1 MSLHPGMYDAV
12 CAQALRLGVRL
23 SAKDLGV
30 RAPDFSAPEL
40 SRLALLKTL
49 ADHGLKAQLNELS
62 PLHVRSAH
70 GVVCLGLKNGGAVLV
85 SASDRG
91 DLSVV
96 WPKTSARSVPADVL
110 EADWAGWSVVM
121 KLDALVDMSASR
133 DEGVRPAGH
142 WFWGAMTALRPYY
155 LDCVLA
161 AVLINLL
168 ALAVS
173 MFSMNVYDRIIPTGA
188 LQSLWV
194 LAVGVV
200 VASVFEFVLR
210 VMRGYL
216 VDVAGKKAD
225 LILSSRLFAHILN
238 LRPESRP
245 SSSGQMAAQLKDFDS
260 VRDFVS
266 SATLVTL
273 SDLPFVAMFLL
284 VIAWMGGVLV
294 WVPVM
299 GCVVIVVAGLVSQWP
314 VKKSIENY
322 QYETTQKHGFMVEVL
337 ERLETVKA
345 LGVDGRFQAQW
356 ERLSALS
363 SRSAMV
369 SRLASAI
376 AMNFTQFV
384 QQFCNTL
391 LIVWGVYLIW
401 AGQLSM
407 GALIG
412 CTILAGR
419 ALGPMGQLS
428 GLLARYQHA
437 AVAYRALDKLMQQ
450 DGVYQPGKTYLA
462 LESVRGE
469 LTVKDLRFVY
479 PASEHPVLNI
489 PMLHIGQGERVVV
502 MGPVGSGKSTLLRV
516 LANLYPSPGGQLLFD
531 GVDMGQISQGDLR
544 SHVAWVG
551 QDVIL
556 FRATL
561 RENLLMGSAQV
572 SDDRIKQ
579 VLELTG
585 VLPWVS
591 AHPQGLDMP
600 LGENGGRLS
609 GGQRQMVALAR
620 ALLCDAKVLLLDE
633 PTSALDAV
641 GERRL
646 IEALD
651 KELQGRTVVVATHRP
666 GPMQLAQRMLVLD
679 AGQVVA
685 DGPKDKV
692 LTALQDGRVRRSV
705 VGAAEGVGHGQ

>member
-1 MSLHPGMYDAV
+1 MSLHFDVYEAI

-23 SAKDLGV
+23 SAQDLKM
-30 RAPDFSAPEL
+30 RAPNFFEDEL
-40 SRLALLKTL
+40 ARAGLIKSLGAY
-49 ADHGLKAQLNELS
+49 GLKAQWCDLS
-62 PLHVRSAH
+62 PVDIKPSH
-70 GVVCLGLKNGGAVLV
+70 GAVCLGCENGSAYLVVASGADRLNVLWPQTSMRIR
-85 SASDRG
+85 SANE
-91 DLSVV
+91 
-96 WPKTSARSVPADVL
+96 L
-110 EADWAGWSVVM
+110 ESDWAGWSVLMAVDTVVD
-121 KLDALVDMSASR
+121 LDGTTSGDATTAD
-133 DEGVRPAGH
+133 H
-142 WFWGAMTALRPYY
+142 WFWSAMGSLRPYY

-161 AVLINLL
+161 AILINCL
-168 ALAVS
+168 ALAAS

-194 LAVGVV
+194 LAVGVL
-200 VASVFEFVLR
+200 VAAVFEFLLR
-210 VMRGYL
+210 VLRGYL

-225 LILSSRLFAHILN
+225 LVLSSRLFAHLLN

-245 SSSGQMAAQLKDFDS
+245 ASSGQMAAQLKDFDS

-266 SATLVTL
+266 SATLVVL
-273 SDLPFVAMFLL
+273 SDLPFALLFLA

-294 WVPVM
+294 WVPLL
-299 GCVVIVVAGLVSQWP
+299 GCVLIVVVGVLLQLP
-314 VKKSIENY
+314 VKTAIERY

-345 LGVDGRFQAQW
+345 LGIDGRLQGQW
-356 ERLSALS
+356 ETLSALS
-363 SRSAMV
+363 SRSAMT
-369 SRLASAI
+369 SRLVSAI
-376 AMNFTQFV
+376 SLNFTQFI
-384 QQFCNTL
+384 QQLANVL

-428 GLLARYQHA
+428 GLMARYQNA
-437 AVAYRALDKLMQQ
+437 AVAYKALDKLMRQA
-450 DGVYQPGKTYLA
+450 GVYHPRKTYLS
-462 LESVRGE
+462 LGSVRGE
-469 LTVKDLRFVY
+469 LALKDVRFTY
-479 PASEHPVLNI
+479 PASEHPVLTI
-489 PMLHIGQGERVVV
+489 PHLTIAPGERVVV

-516 LANLYPSPGGQLLFD
+516 LGNLYPSCAGQVLFD
-531 GVDMGQISQGDLR
+531 GVDIAQIAQGDLR

-551 QDVIL
+551 QEVVL

-561 RENLLMGSAQV
+561 RENLLMGAPDV
-572 SDDRIKQ
+572 SDERLKQ

-585 VLPWVS
+585 MLPWVMV
-591 AHPQGLDMP
+591 HPLGLDMP

-620 ALLCDAKVLLLDE
+620 ALLSDAAVLLLDE

-651 KELQGRTVVVATHRP
+651 KALAGRTVVLATHRP
-666 GPMQLAQRMLVLD
+666 GPMHLAHRMLVLD
-679 AGQVVA
+679 GGELVA

-692 LTALQDGRVRRSV
+692 LAALQEGRVKRASV
-705 VGAAEGVGHGQ
+705 VDTGAGHVG